1 MISSR
6 CNSTPFSTFRRKP
19 SGNNVARN
27 SRTSARN
34 AWSSALNSRPILQ
47 PCPAT
52 RSRAVNDYFEEL
64 AEESESRTH
73 RDRLTSPNG
82 FEDRARHRPRF
93 PSKNDINRL
102 RRTIANKIWA
112 WHPIPCGIVLYPA
125 LKGAPPPV
133 KSKLALAG
141 VHLPFA
147 KTRHNRKPRYTR
159 KRTIPISAKC
169 NVLWRSGSLAT
180 VLT

>member
-27 SRTSARN
+27 TRTSARN

-47 PCPAT
+47 PSPAT
-52 RSRAVNDYFEEL
+52 RIRAVYDYFEEL

-93 PSKNDINRL
+93 PSNFDFNRL
-102 RRTIANKIWA
+102 RRTFANKIGA
-112 WHPIPCGIVLYPA
+112 WHPILCGIAFYPA
-125 LKGAPPPV
+125 SNGAPPPV
-133 KSKLALAG
+133 KSKLVLAG
-141 VHLPFA
+141 IHLPFA
-147 KTRHNRKPRYTR
+147 KMRHNRKPRYKR

-169 NVLWRSGSLAT
+169 NVLWRSGSSAT
-180 VLT
+180 VPT